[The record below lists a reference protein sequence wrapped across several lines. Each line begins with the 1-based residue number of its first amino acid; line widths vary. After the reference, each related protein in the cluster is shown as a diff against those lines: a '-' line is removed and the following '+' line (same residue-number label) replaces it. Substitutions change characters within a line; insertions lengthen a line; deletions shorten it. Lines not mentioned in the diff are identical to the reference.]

1 MFKHISVIVI
11 VGFISYFLFFCIL
24 KNDYKNFKSFYF
36 KDGVVKYPL
45 NFSIKNTN
53 CVNFEKIKNMD
64 NFIFYSKE
72 PVDCE
77 NFIYDKVNENY
88 YLIEPG
94 YYYYINKLK
103 SNIILNYNPN
113 ALIFYLKI

>member
-24 KNDYKNFKSFYF
+24 KKDYKRFYF
-36 KDGVVKYPL
+36 TDGVIKYPL
-45 NFSIKNTN
+45 NFSLKNTN
-53 CVNFEKIKNMD
+53 CVNFENIKHMD

-77 NFIYDKVNENY
+77 NYIYDKVNEIY